1 MLSLPKDIDIELSL
15 MDGGDHQP
23 QVKDAWLEYVIFN
36 KDASSM
42 RLCMS
47 HGILSHSSGIY
58 NSVKEC
64 LIVLILPLES
74 FISNFFLFPTID
86 FLR

>member
-1 MLSLPKDIDIELSL
+1 MVYWTDWCALDMLSVDGPAEKIVLSLPKDIDIELSL
-15 MDGGDHQP
+15 MDSGDHQP

-47 HGILSHSSGIY
+47 HGILSHSGGIILSK
-58 NSVKEC
+58 SV
-64 LIVLILPLES
+64 L
-74 FISNFFLFPTID
+74 
-86 FLR
+86 